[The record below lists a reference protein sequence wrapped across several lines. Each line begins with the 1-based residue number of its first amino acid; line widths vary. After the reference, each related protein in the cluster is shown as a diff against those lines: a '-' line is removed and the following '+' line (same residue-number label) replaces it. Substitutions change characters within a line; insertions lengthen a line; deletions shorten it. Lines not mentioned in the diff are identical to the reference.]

1 MIPAIGTITNSIWG
15 YYLTASN
22 LTPTASNIP
31 SWSNASGRWDS
42 WQNPVLAPNGHMYAA
57 PGTATCVL
65 KILSGSQNSGSLTN
79 YSPSTIQF
87 ITTSKDGGDFF
98 LPGSAGAT
106 AQYEKFSSLVLAS
119 NGNLYAPDYGFLPT
133 GTGTTT
139 GYIIEVNPT
148 LDTYTTYSF
157 QYPASVRLRSSTPVL
172 GNDGW
177 VYWML
182 AEPNASTF
190 RVYRFNPPT
199 PSTVQSSSLLNGLGG
214 STPRSDYSFGNLA
227 SNGRIYFIPR
237 KPGATTNAAICISS
251 SLFSEDTLNGI
262 SKVTIP
268 TELQVTTVPDISYW
282 SRGVGLDGCTYF
294 SPRYL
299 SYGGIDVAN
308 VKTLK
313 LDPNGGT
320 AGTGS
325 FTLVG
330 PSMTPNNT
338 NGGNISQGY
347 AKTINGDLFS
357 FPLNSWNEYFSIV
370 QSGSS
375 PTVVSSSQYPI
386 TMPNISIRTSAF
398 STFVNGKMIG
408 KQPLSNINSGKYN
421 IYYYELFSVKGY
433 YPGVTNFSVKD
444 TDLFIPPSPIGTLS
458 GSRYNWHNNNGL

>member
-15 YYLTASN
+15 YYLTSSN

-31 SWSNASGRWDS
+31 GWSNASGRWDS

-87 ITTSKDGGDFF
+87 ITTSKDGGDLF
-98 LPGSAGAT
+98 LPGSTGGARV
-106 AQYEKFSSLVLAS
+106 YEKFPSLILAP
-119 NGNLYAPDYGFLPT
+119 NGKMYAPDYGFLPG
-133 GTGTTT
+133 GTSTTT

-148 LDTYTTYSF
+148 LDTYTTFSF
-157 QYPASVRLRSSTPVL
+157 QYPASVGLRSSTPVL
-172 GNDGW
+172 GTDGY

-182 AEPNASTF
+182 AASTAASF
-190 RVYRFNPPT
+190 MVYRFNPSN
-199 PSTVQSSSLLNGLGG
+199 PSVVQSSSLLTGY
-214 STPRSDYSFGNLA
+214 SRSDYSLGNLA

-237 KPGATTNAAICISS
+237 NPNSTVSYAICVSS
-251 SLFSEDTLNGI
+251 SLFSPGTLNGI
-262 SKVTIP
+262 SKVSLP
-268 TELQVTTVPDISYW
+268 TELQVTTAPDIPYW

-299 SYGGIDVAN
+299 SYGSVDIAN
-308 VKTLK
+308 IKTLK

-330 PSMTPNNT
+330 PTMTPSVTSPFN
-338 NGGNISQGY
+338 NISQGY
-347 AKTINGDLFS
+347 AKTLNGDLFS
-357 FPLNSWNEYFSIV
+357 IPLASWNTYFTTV
-370 QSGSS
+370 PSGSL
-375 PTVVSSSQYPI
+375 PTVTSDSYYPI
-386 TMPNISIRTSAF
+386 VMPNTTIRTSAF

-408 KQPLSNINSGKYN
+408 KQPNVNTSDKNNIF
-421 IYYYELFSVKGY
+421 YYELFSVKGY

-444 TDLFIPPSPIGTLS
+444 TDLFIPPTPIAS
-458 GSRYNWHNNNGL
+458 ISSSRYNWHSNNGL